1 MQHASV
7 INMYEVFIKLV
18 ELLKRQNISSF
29 KFSERISVYTITT
42 LFFLRSE
49 FLSTRAP
56 RPFKILNCL
65 DKNRVSA
72 DLLSKKWTS
81 LPFFI
86 I

>member
-29 KFSERISVYTITT
+29 KFSERISVFTITT
-42 LFFLRSE
+42 LFFKIRSE

-72 DLLSKKWTS
+72 DLLSKK
-81 LPFFI
+81 
-86 I
+86 